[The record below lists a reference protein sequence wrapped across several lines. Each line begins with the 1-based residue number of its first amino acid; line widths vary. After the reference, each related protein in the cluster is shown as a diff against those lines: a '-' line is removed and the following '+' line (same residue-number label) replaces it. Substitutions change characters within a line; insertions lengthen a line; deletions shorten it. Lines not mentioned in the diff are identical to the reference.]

1 VLGVPEVGV
10 KDDFFELGGHSLRA
24 TQVVSRISEAFQI
37 RLPLRTFFEN
47 PTVEG
52 LGEAVERILLE
63 EIAGLDDAEA
73 ARLAADQGS

>member
-24 TQVVSRISEAFQI
+24 TQVVSRISEALGVRVPVR
-37 RLPLRTFFEN
+37 RLFDA

-52 LGEAVERILLE
+52 LALAVSELLE
-63 EIAGLDDAEA
+63 
-73 ARLAADQGS
+73 RKSRRRP